1 MPVHQLFGGY
11 GDYEEAL
18 LLMHLNANVVPVCTH
33 CSGELR
39 IEYYGQIADEGY
51 KQLGYMHGF
60 CSKCMKHCALCGKSP
75 NLARLPCIRSKDHEG
90 DHKNERNVTWK

>member
-1 MPVHQLFGGY
+1 MPVHKLFGGY

-39 IEYYGQIADEGY
+39 IEYYGQIVSRDNAG
-51 KQLGYMHGF
+51 
-60 CSKCMKHCALCGKSP
+60 
-75 NLARLPCIRSKDHEG
+75 IRSFQTTVKGKETIS
-90 DHKNERNVTWK
+90 K